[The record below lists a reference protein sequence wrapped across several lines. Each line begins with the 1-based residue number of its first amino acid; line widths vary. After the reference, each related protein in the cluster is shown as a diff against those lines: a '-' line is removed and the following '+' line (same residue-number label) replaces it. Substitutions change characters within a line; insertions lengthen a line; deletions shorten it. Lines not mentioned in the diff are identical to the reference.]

1 MDNCDSLVFLFII
14 EILISICLLC
24 FKRTNA
30 CFSCGI
36 AFAEWHCPKCNLW
49 MDLSKR
55 PFHCDKCGICR
66 VGGQDNFRHCE
77 QCCMCI
83 SVAVYET
90 HNCIK
95 DKYKSEALPTFIRL
109 FVVAALTLLS
119 VCFSPFRA
127 RQLSS
132 VPRGHVFVSTKPAR
146 FAMWA
151 CYSCEFHFYI
161 RFIAGAGIHILIVNV
176 GALFQKLSGI

>member
-1 MDNCDSLVFLFII
+1 MDNCDLLSFLGFH
-14 EILISICLLC
+14 EILISIACC
-24 FKRTNA
+24 CKRTNV
-30 CFSCGI
+30 CFSCGVT
-36 AFAEWHCPKCNLW
+36 FAEWHCPKCNLW

-95 DKYKSEALPTFIRL
+95 DKYKSKA
-109 FVVAALTLLS
+109 
-119 VCFSPFRA
+119 
-127 RQLSS
+127 LSS
-132 VPRGHVFVSTKPAR
+132 VHSCVYCFSVDPFILIFVSMPCVFCCKAIVQCAAR
-146 FAMWA
+146 TCFLLDKARKTCHVDM
-151 CYSCEFHFYI
+151 
-161 RFIAGAGIHILIVNV
+161 
-176 GALFQKLSGI
+176 LFM